1 MVYEKGIYHMGR
13 FVRWGEMEDIKID
26 ESSIRVEIKDSFLGM
41 LMMRKVSRTC
51 ELIRLIKEGNFIG
64 IQNWKK

>member
-1 MVYEKGIYHMGR
+1 
-13 FVRWGEMEDIKID
+13 MEDIKID